1 MINLL
6 PPLYKEEFLREKKW
20 KIALNLGVF
29 IFAALICL
37 SLIFWTV
44 AISVEGLNKAHKIL
58 ADAEEKTVK
67 LEEERAAFL
76 GVDGLMAEVRTI
88 NDDLTEIISF
98 YEEKVNFENVFEGLA
113 ESLPPES
120 YFTEFSYQKK
130 SGQISVC
137 GFCPTRERLFELKQ
151 ILEAREDF
159 KDMYFPSSNW
169 LHPNEFCLNFK
180 IYGQ

>member
-6 PPLYKEEFLREKKW
+6 PPLYKEGLLREEKW
-20 KIALNLGVF
+20 KIVLNLGVF
-29 IFAALICL
+29 VFSALICL

-58 ADAEEKTVK
+58 ADAEEKAIK
-67 LEEERAAFL
+67 LEEERAVFL
-76 GVDGLMAEVRTI
+76 GIDGLMAEVKII
-88 NDDLTEIISF
+88 NDNLTEIISF
-98 YEEKVNFENVFEGLA
+98 HEEKVNFESVFESLA

-137 GFCPTRERLFELKQ
+137 GFCSTRERLFELKQ
-151 ILEAREDF
+151 TLEAKEDF
-159 KDMYFPSSNW
+159 KDIYFPSSNW
-169 LHPNEFCLNFK
+169 LHPNEFCLNLK
-180 IYGQ
+180 INEQ